1 MKGFTVEERDRVRDR
16 IVAMAREDPRVVAA
30 AAIGSLS
37 EGGGDRWS
45 DLDVGFGVTDGVALT
60 DVLGDWTESLE
71 AEFDAVHLFDLPRL
85 SSIYRVFMF
94 PGYLQVDLSF
104 TPASEFGALGPRFKL
119 LFGEAVE
126 RSHLE
131 PPTADYLFGLAA
143 HHAVR
148 ARICLERG
156 RLWQAEYWI
165 SEIRDLALSLA
176 CHNRRLETVEARGYD
191 QLPSEVLN
199 QFEDALVRSVE
210 RDELLRALESA
221 VDGLLREADE
231 VRDLAAKV
239 EAQLRELSV
248 A

>member
-16 IVAMAREDPRVVAA
+16 IVAMAQEDPRVVAA

-148 ARICLERG
+148 ARICLERR

-176 CHNRRLETVEARGYD
+176 CHNRRLDTVEGRGYD
-191 QLPSEVLN
+191 QLPPEVLN
-199 QFEDALVRSVE
+199 QFEDALVRTVDK
-210 RDELLRALESA
+210 DELLRALESA

-231 VRDLAAKV
+231 VPDLAAKV